1 MKDEVRR
8 TFAARYGRGP
18 ALIARAPGR
27 VNLVGEHTDYNDG
40 LVLPAAVDRAV
51 WIAAAPRED
60 QRVRVCSLEQGGAV
74 EELGAAGTPQSGLPR
89 WCRCVSG
96 AWSVLAGVGRE
107 APGADL
113 LIGSDVPIGAGLAS
127 SAALGVALI
136 ETLIALGGHRATA
149 LEKARWAQTLEHRFL
164 GVPCGIMDQLAAA
177 SGEEGAA
184 LLIDCRSLAVRSV
197 PVPAEVAIAV
207 LDAKKPRRLAESAFA
222 RRRAECEEAARLVG
236 VTTLRDATMDLVVA
250 CRARLGETLFCRAR
264 HVVTENARVGAA
276 VTALAARALEELGRV
291 LDASHASLRDDFAVS
306 VPELDAI
313 TDIARAHR
321 ACYGARL
328 MGAGFG
334 GSAVAVVRAEAV
346 EDFTA
351 WVGEAYA
358 AATACRPEVY
368 VCRPSRGS
376 GVERLGV

>member
-1 MKDEVRR
+1 MKHEVRR
-8 TFAARYGRGP
+8 TFAARYGRAP

-51 WIAAAPRED
+51 WVAAAPRED
-60 QRVRVCSLEQGGAV
+60 QRVRACSLEQGGAV
-74 EELGAAGTPQSGLPR
+74 EELGTRGTPQSGLPR
-89 WCRCVSG
+89 WCRYVGG
-96 AWSVLAGVGRE
+96 AWSVLAGVDRQ

-113 LIGSDVPIGAGLAS
+113 LIGSEVPIGAGLAS

-136 ETLIALGGHRATA
+136 ETLIALGGHGATA
-149 LEKARWAQTLEHRFL
+149 LEKARWAQALEHRFL
-164 GVPCGIMDQLAAA
+164 GVPCGIMDQLAAT
-177 SGEEGAA
+177 SGEDGAA

-207 LDAKKPRRLAESAFA
+207 LDARKPRHLAESAFA
-222 RRRAECEEAARLVG
+222 RRRAECEEAARVLG
-236 VTTLRDATMDLVVA
+236 VATLRDATPELVIGG
-250 CRARLGETLFCRAR
+250 RARLGETLFRRAR
-264 HVVTENARVGAA
+264 HVVTENARVAAA
-276 VTALAARALEELGRV
+276 VTALEAQALDTIGRV

-313 TDIARAHR
+313 TDIARAHP

-334 GSAVAVVRAEAV
+334 GSAVALVRADAIV
-346 EDFTA
+346 DFTA
-351 WVGEAYA
+351 RVIEGYT
-358 AATACRPEVY
+358 AATSCRPEVY

-376 GVERLGV
+376 DVEWLGV